1 MDRRISQAFI
11 QPFFQKTLGFW
22 VLLLLVGGV
31 LMEFKQ
37 HLQIA
42 RFLVN
47 HPSLLVLTA
56 VGFILYTW
64 VHLRIL
70 LGLIRSPKYLIFH
83 HLGLLSKK
91 DSRNFWTS
99 VFLTNHSPAVAY
111 FLFLLFIGWEQN
123 QLPGVLIL
131 GVIYLSGLMAT
142 GLKIQQILKL
152 PIKEAWVERPNL
164 RRPIPRFTWIFFHLK
179 NHRPL
184 LFLLSKLV
192 SLVLLNGF
200 FFTYLSGDYDFRWL
214 QFGVLCVSFVQFF
227 LLIEKSNFE
236 RLSLSW
242 TLTLP
247 FSIFKKSGNH
257 LGNFVL
263 IIGPELLFLAW
274 RGGNELQA
282 IDTSSLIIFLISLL
296 MGIYGLILQK
306 SESSQFHFWI
316 FGGFALLF
324 LSILFGVPWYL
335 VASLNA
341 FGLLGSVRNPYQV

>member
-1 MDRRISQAFI
+1 MDKRISQSFI

-47 HPSLLVLTA
+47 HPSLLILTA

-64 VHLRIL
+64 IHLRIL

-91 DSRNFWTS
+91 YSRNFWAS
-99 VFLTNHSPAVAY
+99 VFLTNHSPALAY

-123 QLPGVLIL
+123 HLPDVLIL
-131 GVIYLSGLMAT
+131 GIIYLSGLLLT

-152 PIKEAWVERPNL
+152 PIKDSWVVRPNL

-179 NHRPL
+179 NHRPI

-200 FFTYLSGDYDFRWL
+200 FVTYLSGEYDFRWL
-214 QFGVLCVSFVQFF
+214 QFGVLCVSIVQFF

-236 RLSLSW
+236 RLGLSW

-257 LGNFVL
+257 LGNFLL

-274 RGGNELQA
+274 RGGIELQA
-282 IDTSSLIIFLISLL
+282 IDTISLITFFISLL

-306 SESSQFHFWI
+306 SKSSRFHFWI
-316 FGGFALLF
+316 SGLFALIF
-324 LSILFGVPWYL
+324 LSILFGVPWYW
-335 VASLNA
+335 VAGLNA
-341 FGLLGSVRNPYQV
+341 FGLLGSLKNPYRV